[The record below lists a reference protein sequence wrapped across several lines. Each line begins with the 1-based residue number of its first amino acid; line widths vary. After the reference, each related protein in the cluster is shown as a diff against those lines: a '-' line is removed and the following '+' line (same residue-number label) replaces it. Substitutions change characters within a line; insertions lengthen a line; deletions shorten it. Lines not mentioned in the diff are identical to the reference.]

1 MPKDSAVHPASRPV
15 LSEDALPDHLLL
27 DAGGTSFLLDIRGA
41 DQPVPTYWGPRLPWE
56 TPQTLEAALTAN
68 RAQRVSGG
76 TDAPAPLTLLP
87 QQSSGWLDALGLSG
101 HRQGVGFA
109 SKLKTMA
116 VETDGE
122 NATIWLQDPETA
134 LTLKVELTIE
144 PSGLLRQ
151 RLTLTN
157 EGESDYTLD
166 NLSMVFPLPP
176 SATEVLDTTGH
187 HLRER
192 SPQRHDITTG
202 TYMRESFRGRPGA
215 DSTLFMAAGPK
226 GFGFEH
232 GLTHAVHLAWSG
244 NSRVGVTRTTS
255 AETFFTVGELLMPGE
270 IILAPGQSYET
281 PWAFAAWGEGLN
293 AVSKQFHDYV
303 RTRESHPQR
312 PRPVTLNT
320 WEAVYF
326 DHNLEKLS
334 ELADV
339 ASEVGTE
346 RFVLDDGWFLG
357 RRDDTRG
364 LGDWYVDEAVWPDG
378 LQPLI
383 TKVEDSGM
391 EFGLWVEPEMVSP
404 DSDLARN
411 HPDWILKGRQDLP
424 VSARQQQVLDL
435 TNPEAYDYIRERLL
449 ALLDEYNIAYLKW
462 DHNRDLLEAGSG
474 GAPRFHEQTKALYRL
489 LSDLKETHPELEIE
503 SCASGGAR
511 VDLGIADYTDRFH
524 TSDSLD
530 PTERLVNQRYTG
542 VVIPPELLSAHL
554 TTPTV
559 HSSKRQVSVDY
570 SAAVALLGHF
580 GIEWD
585 LTTADEPTL
594 ARVREAV
601 TLWKENRD
609 LISTGTVIHAD
620 LADPSLDVRGVVS
633 EDQAEGLFTIT
644 QVTSSPF
651 HPVGNVH
658 FPGLREDAQ
667 YALSVLADGSE
678 AGPGQSPLPWTQETL
693 VLTGQALSDIGV
705 RAPAQFPQ
713 TSTIVKLEQVPYHS
727 EDPGLAKAETQAKA
741 EELHLS
747 KGKPEDPKAGS
758 KEPNPNN
765 AETRP

>member
-1 MPKDSAVHPASRPV
+1 MPKDSVVNLVPHPNG
-15 LSEDALPDHLLL
+15 SENTLPSHVLL
-27 DAGGTSFLLDIRGA
+27 DAGGTSLLLDVQGGP
-41 DQPVPTYWGPRLPWE
+41 QPVPTYWGPRLPWE
-56 TPQTLEAALTAN
+56 TPQTIDGVLAASH
-68 RAQRVSGG
+68 AQRVSGG
-76 TDAPAPLTLLP
+76 TDTPAPLTLLP
-87 QQSSGWLDALGLSG
+87 QQSSGWLDTLGLSG
-101 HRQGVGFA
+101 HRKGAGFA
-109 SKLKTMA
+109 SKLTTVA
-116 VETDGE
+116 VESDGE
-122 NATIWLQDPETA
+122 SATIWLQDLEMA
-134 LTLKVELTIE
+134 LALKVELAIE

-157 EGESDYTLD
+157 EGKTDYTLD
-166 NLSMVFPLPP
+166 SLSMVFPLPP
-176 SATEVLDTTGH
+176 SATEVLDTTGR

-192 SPQRHDITTG
+192 APQRHDITNG
-202 TYMRESFRGRPGA
+202 TYQRESFRGRPGA

-226 GFGFEH
+226 GFGFGH

-303 RTRESHPQR
+303 RGRPSHPRR

-326 DHNLEKLS
+326 DHDLEKLA
-334 ELADV
+334 ELAEV
-339 ASEVGTE
+339 ASKVGAE

-357 RRDDTRG
+357 RRDDSKG
-364 LGDWYVDEAVWPDG
+364 LGDWYVDEEVWPGG
-378 LQPLI
+378 LAPLI
-383 TKVEDSGM
+383 TRVKDTGM
-391 EFGLWVEPEMVSP
+391 EFGLWVEPEMVNP

-411 HPDWILKGRQDLP
+411 HPDWILKGREELP
-424 VSARQQQVLDL
+424 VSARQQQVLNL
-435 TNPEAYDYIRERLL
+435 SNPEAYDYVRERLL
-449 ALLDEYNIAYLKW
+449 ALLNEYDIAYLKW

-489 LSDLKETHPELEIE
+489 LSDLKEAHPEVEIE

-530 PTERLVNQRYTG
+530 PTERLVNQCYTG
-542 VVIPPELLSAHL
+542 IVIPPELLSAHL

-585 LTTADEPTL
+585 LTTADENTL
-594 ARVREAV
+594 AQVEAAV
-601 TLWKENRD
+601 DLWKKNRD
-609 LISTGTVIHAD
+609 LISTGTIVRAD

-633 EDQAEGLFTIT
+633 KDLTEGLFTIT

-658 FPGLREDAQ
+658 FPGLKDDAQ
-667 YALSVLADGSE
+667 YALTVLVDGSE
-678 AGPGQSPLPWTQETL
+678 AGPGQTPLPWIQEPPI
-693 VLTGQALSDIGV
+693 LTGQALADIGV
-705 RAPAQFPQ
+705 RAPTQFPQ
-713 TSTIVKLEQVPYHS
+713 TSTVVKVQQVVS
-727 EDPGLAKAETQAKA
+727 GT
-741 EELHLS
+741 
-747 KGKPEDPKAGS
+747 
-758 KEPNPNN
+758 
-765 AETRP
+765 